1 MPALPLA
8 PTHGQELP
16 SAEDSDVPPWQQ
28 GYVTCPACHRPVR
41 RERLETH
48 MHLLHPDGVPPQPA
62 EPEPPALPTAEPPVR
77 GLRGLL
83 RRVFAHK

>member
-1 MPALPLA
+1 MPAQPLA

-16 SAEDSDVPPWQQ
+16 SAEDPDVPPWQQ
-28 GYVTCPACHRPVR
+28 AYVTCPACHRPVR

-48 MHLLHPDGVPPQPA
+48 MHLLHPDGVPEQA
-62 EPEPPALPTAEPPVR
+62 EPEPQAPPAAEPPAR

-83 RRVFAHK
+83 GRLFSRK